1 VTVKFASTFTVTSV
15 PSALVM
21 CASYG
26 EPSASF
32 STRAIVPPG
41 TAASAAA
48 RTLVAV
54 SPVRSC
60 SVMPLAV
67 CPPLVGSKLRGG
79 PAGTPLGGLVAVA
92 GAVVLDDAA
101 PLTAGVST
109 AAPNALP
116 AASAP
121 SVDATM

>member
-1 VTVKFASTFTVTSV
+1 MLVTAKFASTFTVTSV
-15 PSALVM
+15 PPALVM
-21 CASYG
+21 CASYC

-32 STRAIVPPG
+32 STRSIVPPG

-54 SPVRSC
+54 SPVSSC

-92 GAVVLDDAA
+92 GAVVLDDDAA
-101 PLTAGVST
+101 PLTAGSVRRR
-109 AAPNALP
+109 ARCGGGR
-116 AASAP
+116 P
-121 SVDATM
+121 SVD